1 MGFSGLKIVMCAIIS
16 YNNTT
21 RYEDDAS
28 SLKLVLCYSL
38 IVASSA
44 KQIKYCIEYMIACVV
59 LNYSALSSHPTAT
72 PQRRLSAPSMSSQL
86 KMRVVLMCP
95 LAASTVN
102 YTHLMHNNSAP
113 MELGRR
119 HTVSMSLPLYQDD
132 VQPDGGFGERC

>member
-1 MGFSGLKIVMCAIIS
+1 MPLIIS

-72 PQRRLSAPSMSSQL
+72 PQRRLSAPSMSSQP
-86 KMRVVLMCP
+86 MCP

-102 YTHLMHNNSAP
+102 YTHLMHSNSAP

-132 VQPDGGFGERC
+132 VETDGGFGERC

>member
-1 MGFSGLKIVMCAIIS
+1 MCAIIS

-72 PQRRLSAPSMSSQL
+72 PQRRLSAPSMSSQP
-86 KMRVVLMCP
+86 MCP

-102 YTHLMHNNSAP
+102 YTHLMHSNSAL
-113 MELGRR
+113 MEL
-119 HTVSMSLPLYQDD
+119 
-132 VQPDGGFGERC
+132 